1 MSRVEYMGNTNKY
14 MHARTPHVYAHS
26 LEREI
31 DREIDREIKV
41 GSFARL
47 PGSNYYCLHIAV
59 AR

>member
-1 MSRVEYMGNTNKY
+1 
-14 MHARTPHVYAHS
+14 MHIVWR
-26 LEREI
+26 ERERER